1 MSEKELLEHFKIQRM
16 KAQYYLQRY
25 IDELKLHFGID
36 DIHIIKILE
45 NEIKILK
52 NKDKQSIWFNI
63 FKKF

>member
-25 IDELKLHFGID
+25 IDELKLHFGIE